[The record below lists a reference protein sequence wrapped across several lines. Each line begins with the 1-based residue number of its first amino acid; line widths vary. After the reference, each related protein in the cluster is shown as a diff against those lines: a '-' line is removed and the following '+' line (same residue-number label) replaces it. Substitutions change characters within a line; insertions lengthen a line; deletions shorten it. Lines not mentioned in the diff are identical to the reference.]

1 MSKPTHELLT
11 LIVCASL
18 KEAAE
23 WQAVNAKG
31 KEFSWVRSSRQFCT
45 HSGTG
50 AKIVWLASAK
60 QRPDYEALQAAASRN
75 YFVT

>member
-1 MSKPTHELLT
+1 MSKPKSEPLT
-11 LIVCASL
+11 LIVCATL

-23 WQAVNAKG
+23 WQSVNAAG
-31 KEFSWVRSSRQFCT
+31 KEFSWVRSARQFCT

-50 AKIVWLASAK
+50 AKIIWLASAK
-60 QRPDYEALQAAASRN
+60 LRPDYEALQAAASRN